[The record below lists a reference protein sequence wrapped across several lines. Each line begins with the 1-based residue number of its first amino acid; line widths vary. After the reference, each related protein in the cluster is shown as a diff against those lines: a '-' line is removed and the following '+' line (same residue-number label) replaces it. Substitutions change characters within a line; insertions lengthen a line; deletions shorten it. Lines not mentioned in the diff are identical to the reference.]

1 MPIPSKKTLTIL
13 FSISLALNIFF
24 GGLIGSHLWHARSF
38 GGAGE
43 FGSSHV
49 QKSKWKNL
57 TPEQRKLFKNIWREH
72 KVEIRSS
79 FKEIRSSHKRLKEN
93 LKGKTERSEFTEVFQ
108 TFLGDQTLIHTQ
120 TIEKLLDIAMTLPPE
135 DRSTFLSLWGTGPGR
150 QRSHNRDRSPK
161 P

>member
-13 FSISLALNIFF
+13 FSISLVLNIFF

-38 GGAGE
+38 GGPGE
-43 FGSSHV
+43 FGSAHV

-72 KVEIRSS
+72 KAEIRSS
-79 FKEIRSSHKRLKEN
+79 FREIRSSHKRLKDN
-93 LKGKTERSEFTEVFQ
+93 LKGKTERLEFEAVFQ
-108 TFLGDQTLIHTQ
+108 IFLNDQTVIHTQ

-150 QRSHNRDRSPK
+150 PRPLNQDRPPK